1 MNSDLQ
7 DIQQS
12 LEKLE
17 EINKQKQN
25 LLEQL
30 YSKIIK
36 QQEEQKQ
43 LKSVIT
49 NLSNRLEIAA
59 NLKEKLESEN
69 RTLRRKIWSAYSNPT
84 ST

>member
-1 MNSDLQ
+1 MNLDLQ

-25 LLEQL
+25 LLEEL
-30 YSKIIK
+30 YGKIIK

-69 RTLRRKIWSAYSNPT
+69 RILRKKIWSAYSGPT
-84 ST
+84 CT

>member
-1 MNSDLQ
+1 MNLDLQ

-17 EINKQKQN
+17 KINKQKQN
-25 LLEQL
+25 LLEEL

-59 NLKEKLESEN
+59 NLKEELESEN
-69 RTLRRKIWSAYSNPT
+69 RTLRRKIWSAYSDPT
-84 ST
+84 CT

>member
-1 MNSDLQ
+1 MNLDLQ

-25 LLEQL
+25 LLEEL

-69 RTLRRKIWSAYSNPT
+69 HTLRRKIWSAYSD
-84 ST
+84 STCN